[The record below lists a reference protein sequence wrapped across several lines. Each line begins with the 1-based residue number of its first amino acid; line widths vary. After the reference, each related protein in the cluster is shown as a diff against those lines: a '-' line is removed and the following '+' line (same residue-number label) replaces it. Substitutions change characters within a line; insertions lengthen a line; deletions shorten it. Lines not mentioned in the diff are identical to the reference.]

1 MPPSPPALPSEQSV
15 PATTSTPPP
24 DVLQPP
30 GEVPSLA
37 SPPSSSAAPRTL
49 RIGTRAS
56 ALALAQ
62 VSIFTELLAP
72 IHPTLTTQTVP
83 ISVAGDRDKIT
94 DLHTLAQSGK
104 SLWTEELEVLL
115 LKGEIDCIVHSLKDV
130 PTKVV
135 AGCEVKI
142 VGERGERRD
151 CVVFPKGRSEK
162 SDGVAP
168 ETASDESSMKRKGG
182 ESAAAAA
189 AIVNGS
195 SEEPSPKKRKVS
207 LSGPSPRRL
216 SELPPGSVVGTS
228 SIRRAAIIRRR
239 YPHLTIQDVR
249 GNVGTRL
256 RKVDDPSLGFDCL
269 VMAGAGIQRLGLGDR
284 VDEWLDPADEAGR
297 GDEGANE
304 GMLHAVGQG
313 AIGLEIREGDDW
325 VYGLLEGKDGGRG
338 VVVNRTSWE
347 CQAER
352 SLLRTLEGGCSV
364 PVGVSCTW
372 EDKEH
377 EREQPG
383 EGTSDAMAFATVSG
397 RSPNTNQSHVISTG
411 HDPHADS
418 QVQSTSRPSTSSSRA
433 PPTAPSDPQMAA
445 GYLHI
450 LASVTS
456 VDGTSCVSA
465 TRRQWIGNDR
475 DADEAGWEVARV
487 LVGKG
492 AGKILESI
500 NLNRG
505 MIERGDGA

>member
-1 MPPSPPALPSEQSV
+1 MPSSPPALPSEQSV

-30 GEVPSLA
+30 EQAPPPV
-37 SPPSSSAAPRTL
+37 SPPSSSDAPRTL

-72 IHPTLTTQTVP
+72 IHPTLATQTVP

-142 VGERGERRD
+142 VGDRGERRD
-151 CVVFPKGRSEK
+151 CVVFPRGRTER

-168 ETASDESSMKRKGG
+168 QTASAESSVKRKGE
-182 ESAAAAA
+182 ESASAASATVSA
-189 AIVNGS
+189 S
-195 SEEPSPKKRKVS
+195 SQEPSPKKRKVS
-207 LSGPSPRRL
+207 STASTPRKL
-216 SELPPGSVVGTS
+216 SELPPGSIVGTS
-228 SIRRAAIIRRR
+228 SIRRAAMIRRR
-239 YPHLTIQDVR
+239 YPHLEIQDVR

-256 RKVDDPSLGFDCL
+256 RKVDDRAFGFDCL
-269 VMAGAGIQRLGLGDR
+269 VMAGAGIQRIGLGDR
-284 VDEWLDPADEAGR
+284 VDEWLNPADGSSL
-297 GDEGANE
+297 GDQEGNE

-313 AIGLEIREGDDW
+313 AIGLEVREGDEW

-338 VVVNRTSWE
+338 VVVNRASWE

-377 EREQPG
+377 ERAQPEENTG
-383 EGTSDAMAFATVSG
+383 NAMTSATVLEQ
-397 RSPNTNQSHVISTG
+397 SPRTNQSYDTSTG

-418 QVQSTSRPSTSSSRA
+418 QLQFTSRPSTSSSRA
-433 PPTAPSDPQMAA
+433 PPTAPSDPQMAT

-450 LASVTS
+450 RASVTS

-465 TRRQWIGNDR
+465 ARRQWISNDK

-487 LVGKG
+487 LVEKG
-492 AGKILESI
+492 AGKILEGI